1 MAVAYGGRLMTA
13 SIDLATSRR
22 NVLLLAA
29 SQGLFMI
36 GTSTMIAEAALV
48 GHLLAPDKALATLPV
63 ALQQLSVMFTTFPAS
78 LLMRKIG
85 RRGGFTIGAG
95 FGILG
100 TAVAML
106 GVLWGSFWLF
116 CVGTLLNGVYNGFGQ
131 FYRFAAV
138 DGSADAWRSKAISY
152 TLAGGVI
159 AAVLGPELAKLSKDW
174 LAPATYAGSFAA
186 LSGVAMVALLV
197 LQFIRIPMPSAAE
210 RSGKGRPLSEIARNP
225 TFLVAVFAAMVGYG
239 VMAFLMTVTPLA
251 MVAHHHAFESAAFV
265 IQWHVLAMFAPSFV
279 TGTLIARFGVLRIM
293 QMGAVLLAMCI
304 AAGLSGANVH
314 HFWLGLVLLGVGW
327 NFLYVGGTTLVTE
340 TYRPGEKATVQAAN
354 DFLVFGTVTVAAASS
369 GALHSAFGW
378 SALNLIAV
386 PLVAATLAAL
396 VWLELRRRRTAAA

>member
-1 MAVAYGGRLMTA
+1 MTA

-85 RRGGFTIGAG
+85 RRGGFSVGAG

-106 GVLWGSFWLF
+106 GVLWGSFWIF
-116 CVGTLLNGVYNGFGQ
+116 CLGTLLNGVYNGFGQ

-138 DGSADAWRSKAISY
+138 DGSSDTWRSKAISY

-159 AAVLGPELAKLSKDW
+159 AAVLGPELAKISKDW
-174 LAPATYAGSFAA
+174 LAPVTYAGSFAA
-186 LSGVAMVALLV
+186 LSGVAVLALLV

-210 RSGKGRPLSEIARNP
+210 RSGEGRPLAEIARNP
-225 TFLVAVFAAMVGYG
+225 TFIVAVFAAMVGYG

-251 MVAHHHAFESAAFV
+251 MVAHQHTFDSAAFV

-279 TGTLIARFGVLRIM
+279 TGALVARFGVLRIM
-293 QMGAVLLAMCI
+293 QSGAVLLALCI
-304 AAGLSGANVH
+304 AAGLAGADVH

-340 TYRPGEKATVQAAN
+340 TYRPAEKATVQAAN
-354 DFLVFGTVTVAAASS
+354 DFLIFGTVTLAAASS

-378 SALNLIAV
+378 VVLNLIV
-386 PLVAATLAAL
+386 IPLVAATLAAL
-396 VWLELRRRRTAAA
+396 VWLELRRRRVAAA